1 MREQW
6 AKFEEAFWPIRCVWL
21 RYFHVYLKN
30 WVYGL
35 VTTFVEPMLYLVSF
49 GYGLGSMIGTV
60 EANGISVTYRQF
72 VFAGFV
78 AQSCLFQGFFEAAYG
93 SFVRMYYQKIFKA
106 MASTPITLSEVLWGE
121 LLWDATKGTL
131 SACAILLLGSLSGD
145 LSPWGSLMAVPFCF
159 LGALLFSSL
168 GLWMAALSQ
177 TIEQIS
183 YPQYLLVFPM
193 FLFCGVYFPLETL
206 PQTLQTLADFLPL
219 TALLSLIRWLTL
231 DFPFQIQALAVFL
244 FWLVL
249 MVFISRD
256 TMSRRLV
263 K

>member
-1 MREQW
+1 MKTLSQLKED
-6 AKFEEAFWPIRCVWL
+6 FWPIGCVWL
-21 RYFHVYLKN
+21 RYFDVYRKN
-30 WVYGL
+30 WIYGL
-35 VTTFVEPMLYLVSF
+35 VTTFVEPLLYLLSF
-49 GYGLGSMIGTV
+49 GYGLGTMIGSV
-60 EANGISVTYRQF
+60 EENGISVTYRQF

-131 SACAILLLGSLSGD
+131 SATAILTLGSISGD
-145 LSPWGSLMAVPFCF
+145 LSPIGSLFAIPLCF
-159 LGALLFSSL
+159 LGALLFASL

-206 PQTLQTLADFLPL
+206 PQNLQLLASFLPL
-219 TALLSLIRWLTL
+219 TALLSLIRCLTL
-231 DFPFQIQALAVFL
+231 DFPFQIQALAVFI
-244 FWLVL
+244 FWLVF
-249 MVFISRD
+249 MIFMSRD